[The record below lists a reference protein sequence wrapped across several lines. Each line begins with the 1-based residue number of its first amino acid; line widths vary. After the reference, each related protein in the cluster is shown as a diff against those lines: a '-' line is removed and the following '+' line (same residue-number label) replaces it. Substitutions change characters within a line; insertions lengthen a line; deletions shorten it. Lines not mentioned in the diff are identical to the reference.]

1 MAAPSAAVLVVPGFA
16 AQFVAGGG
24 RDIETGRWPE
34 AAALAAGTH
43 VRLLDAGSEEVGLAI
58 ADPDNQRLRV
68 LAVPADGFPA
78 IDGALLG
85 WRVERALALRRQL
98 GLTGPAGGNPA
109 GSAGRGAE
117 PWSDAGY
124 RIVHGAGDGLPGFAA
139 DVLGRVAVVYA
150 YGDGLRALGKQLAE
164 AIVGFARLDGAVVK
178 LRARGGAGD
187 VPQDVIGT
195 VPERVLARENG
206 LVYEIHPLGGLNAG
220 LFTDMREH
228 RLGLARFASGARVL
242 NLFSYTGALGLA
254 CARAGAASVTN
265 VDTSTGVQ
273 AWARGNFARAG
284 FTDDAR
290 YKFEVGDA
298 IRYLQRAARDK
309 ERYDLVVIDPPSM
322 STARGQP
329 WALGRDYP
337 ELIALA
343 ASVVPRDGLLW
354 LASNTHE
361 LGSLG
366 KLAHKGLRETR
377 RAAAILETG
386 GLPPEYPT
394 VAAQPSDRYL
404 QVCLLRL
411 G

>member
-98 GLTGPAGGNPA
+98 GLPGD
-109 GSAGRGAE
+109 
-117 PWSDAGY
+117 DAGY

-139 DVLGRVAVVYA
+139 DVLGKVAVVYA
-150 YGDGLRALGKQLAE
+150 YGDGLRALGRQLAE

-187 VPQDVIGT
+187 VPQDIIGK
-195 VPERVLARENG
+195 VEERVLARETG

-228 RLGLARFASGARVL
+228 RVGLARFASGARVL

-284 FTDDAR
+284 FTDDAK

>member
-1 MAAPSAAVLVVPGFA
+1 MAVPSAAVLVVPGFA

-98 GLTGPAGGNPA
+98 GLPGD
-109 GSAGRGAE
+109 
-117 PWSDAGY
+117 DAGY

-139 DVLGRVAVVYA
+139 DVLGKVAVVYA
-150 YGDGLRALGKQLAE
+150 YGDGLRALGRQLAE

-187 VPQDVIGT
+187 VPQDIIGK
-195 VPERVLARENG
+195 VEERVLARETG

-228 RLGLARFASGARVL
+228 RVGLARFASGARVL

-284 FTDDAR
+284 FIDDAK